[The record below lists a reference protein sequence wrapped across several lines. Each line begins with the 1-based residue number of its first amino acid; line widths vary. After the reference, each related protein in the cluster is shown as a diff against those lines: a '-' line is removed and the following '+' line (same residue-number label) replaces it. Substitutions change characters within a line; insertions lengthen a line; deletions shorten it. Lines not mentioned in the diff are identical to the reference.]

1 MTELVYHEAMMHL
14 MEDKMKY
21 AKEENAGIVAFPSVS
36 REWVAPQLTVL
47 NAGATAGGPT
57 MDTLEAS
64 TYYPS

>member
-1 MTELVYHEAMMHL
+1 
-14 MEDKMKY
+14 METIMSLKEISMKD
-21 AKEENAGIVAFPSVS
+21 AKEVKVGTPGMS
-36 REWVAPQLTVL
+36 REWIAPQLTVL

>member
-1 MTELVYHEAMMHL
+1 
-14 MEDKMKY
+14 MKY